1 NWEYAARTRSI
12 GAAVIIALTDAAELV
27 LVEQFRVPFGRPCIE
42 LPAGLVGDETAGED
56 AATSA
61 ARELH
66 EETGFVAAHWDD
78 LGEFA
83 TSPGMSS
90 ESFRLFRATGL
101 TRTGAG
107 GGTAHEAITVHVVAL
122 AGLAD
127 WLAAQRAR
135 GCVIDCRLVVG
146 LGLV

>member
-1 NWEYAARTRSI
+1 MTPLPP
-12 GAAVIIALTDAAELV
+12 LTCN
-27 LVEQFRVPFGRPCIE
+27 RCG
-42 LPAGLVGDETAGED
+42 AGLDAGVCPRCGPTEAEWADAVG
-56 AATSA
+56 
-61 ARELH
+61 ARPLWE
-66 EETGFVAAHWDD
+66 D

-107 GGTAHEAITVHVVAL
+107 GGTPQEAITVHVVAL
-122 AGLAD
+122 AALPD

-135 GCVIDCRLVVG
+135 GRKTSPRV
-146 LGLV
+146 